1 LEAKGYKKISDL
13 KMCGAALPI
22 TLIGDKEFCDK
33 NPQVVAKFLRVY
45 LRGVNYI
52 KKHGSRPEVVK
63 LYQKFMKD
71 WGGINMTPE
80 MCKLDIDTHPV
91 WTLEEQLKLF
101 DSSKGMS
108 TAAKWQ
114 SLIAEFFTAQG
125 RFKPEEFAKVKDAT
139 YATDKFLKL
148 VKTPVPTDGL

>member
-1 LEAKGYKKISDL
+1 
-13 KMCGAALPI
+13 M
-22 TLIGDKEFCDK
+22 
-33 NPQVVAKFLRVY
+33 AKFLRVY

-52 KKHGSRPEVVK
+52 KKHGSRPRSGPDVPEVHEG
-63 LYQKFMKD
+63 LGRD
-71 WGGINMTPE
+71 EHDAE

-125 RFKPEEFAKVKDAT
+125 TLQA
-139 YATDKFLKL
+139 
-148 VKTPVPTDGL
+148 